1 MVWLKTIL
9 LTLGAF
15 IVGGAAV
22 LLALYLDNGPLEQVL
37 GTQTRT
43 EAESPLSE
51 HHASSARMPLS
62 ENELPPV
69 EQFNSIPKTKLYDD
83 HVAVLM
89 YHDMNPTEKG
99 GDIITPDLFAA
110 QLDFL
115 RSKGMNFITLQQ
127 FRSFMQGGSVPENAV
142 LVTFDDGYE
151 NFYTTAYP
159 IMKERGISG
168 VSFVITGDF
177 SKKAHVYTPHMTQ
190 QEITSMLAGDPNTE
204 VQPHT
209 NHLHYKTSE
218 TTDAL
223 TAPLVSDGV
232 TETKE
237 QYLLRI
243 STDLQS
249 CIAQLKSLN
258 AHPIDSF
265 AYPYGLYTPEVQAV
279 VKEEGIKYAFTT
291 TLGLASRDD
300 NLLAIPRINGGSP
313 LVSPQRLF
321 ASIYWENK
329 QPGHNLYLP
338 DAVQHSGREDIS
350 SVRVREH
357 R

>member
-1 MVWLKTIL
+1 MVWFKTIL

-15 IVGGAAV
+15 LVGAAAV
-22 LLALYLDNGPLEQVL
+22 LLALYLDNGPLERVL
-37 GTQTRT
+37 GTETRT
-43 EAESPLSE
+43 EAESHHSSNHTSATPAPLSE
-51 HHASSARMPLS
+51 S
-62 ENELPPV
+62 ELPPV
-69 EQFNSIPKTKLYDD
+69 EQFNHVPKTKLYDD

-89 YHDMNPTEKG
+89 YHDMSATEKG
-99 GDIITPDLFAA
+99 GDIITPDQFAA

-127 FRSFMQGGSVPENAV
+127 FRSFMKGGSVPENAV

-177 SKKAHVYTPHMTQ
+177 SKGALVYTPHMTR
-190 QEITSMLAGDPNTE
+190 QEIKRMIAADPNTE
-204 VQPHT
+204 VQVHT
-209 NHLHYKTSE
+209 NHLHYKTSA

-223 TAPLVSDGV
+223 TAPLVKHG
-232 TETKE
+232 TKE
-237 QYLLRI
+237 SPGEYLARI
-243 STDLQS
+243 STDLS
-249 CIAQLKSLN
+249 TCIDQLKTLN

-265 AYPYGLYTPEVQAV
+265 AYPYGLYTPEVQQIA
-279 VKEEGIKYAFTT
+279 KDEGIKYAFTT
-291 TLGLASRDD
+291 TLGLASRND
-300 NLLAIPRINGGSP
+300 NPLAIPRINGGSP
-313 LVSPQRLF
+313 LVSPQRLY

-338 DAVQHSGREDIS
+338 DEVQHNGREDIN
-350 SVRVREH
+350 SVEIH
-357 R
+357 H

>member
-1 MVWLKTIL
+1 MVWLKTLL

-22 LLALYLDNGPLEQVL
+22 FLALYLDNGPLKQVF
-37 GTQTRT
+37 GTETRS
-43 EAESPLSE
+43 EAESPASQ
-51 HHASSARMPLS
+51 HHASSPPAPLS
-62 ENELPPV
+62 EDELPPV
-69 EQFNSIPKTKLYDD
+69 EQFNNIPKTKLYDD

-89 YHDMNPTEKG
+89 YHDMSSTEKG

-115 RSKGMNFITLQQ
+115 RSKGMNFITLEQ
-127 FRSFMQGGSVPENAV
+127 FRSFMEGAPIPENAV

-177 SKKAHVYTPHMTQ
+177 SKKAMVYTPHMTR
-190 QEITSMLAGDPNTE
+190 QEIQSMLAADPNTE

-223 TAPLVSDGV
+223 TAPLVTDGV
-232 TETKE
+232 TESPGT
-237 QYLLRI
+237 YLARI
-243 STDLQS
+243 SGDLAS
-249 CIAQLKSLN
+249 CIDQLKSLN
-258 AHPIDSF
+258 KRPVDTF
-265 AYPYGLYTPEVQAV
+265 AYPYGLYTPEVQEV
-279 VKEEGIKYAFTT
+279 VKDAGIKYAFTT
-291 TLGLASRDD
+291 TLGLASRNDD
-300 NLLAIPRINGGSP
+300 PYAIPRINGGSP

-338 DAVQHSGREDIS
+338 DAVQHSGREDIR
-350 SVRVREH
+350 SVGVH
-357 R
+357 HK